1 MLLPRALTDLPSSS
15 QAIKAFL
22 ADIGDLRVPVLPKFY
37 FKEMLVNGLMR
48 QLLAPT
54 DDSMLPASLSSLLA
68 KAPKEHFSEL
78 TTTVCLTMYFDTIF
92 SALDEY
98 SNMQLVYNIYLNKSE
113 MGTSSRILKL
123 RTRPDTSLVA
133 NSCLLLGEG

>member
-1 MLLPRALTDLPSSS
+1 MLLPSALTDLPKTS

-22 ADIGDLRVPVLPKFY
+22 EDVGGLRVPVLPNFY
-37 FKEMLVNGLMR
+37 DKEVHTHGFMT
-48 QLLAPT
+48 QLLEST
-54 DDSMLPASLSSLLA
+54 DYSMLPVSLTSLLA

-78 TTTVCLTMYFDTIF
+78 TTTVCLSIFFDTIF

-98 SNMQLVYNIYLNKSE
+98 SSMQFIYNIYLNKSE

-133 NSCLLLGEG
+133 NSCLLLGE